1 MYAKTMSAQPAI
13 APLHIQSVV
22 DHVYSAL
29 RERILSG
36 DLPRGTKLRQASLA
50 DELGVSRTPL
60 REALRRLST
69 EGLVEFS
76 PNRGATVSEL
86 DFGDMRHA
94 WSARVALEPG
104 AARLA
109 AQRRDPESIAV
120 MRDAV
125 KLQRQAAGDGMDS
138 FAANR
143 SFHLALA
150 AASGNPHLTR
160 FAEMLW
166 VPRIGVPIY
175 QAQVNERWR
184 RSSHG
189 RGEEP
194 RSPPSPG
201 ALPPVARRQA
211 PARPWPPTRG
221 ASRRSRARTPS
232 RPGWGRT
239 RPIPPSRAGAAP
251 PAAAYVRRR
260 VPRPARPAA
269 NASRGADLQQEC
281 ALAGRHRRGR
291 PHSRCAA
298 GQRWLATPV
307 RPWSLHTLRRL
318 NRESKPAFRA

>member
-13 APLHIQSVV
+13 GPLQIQSVV

-36 DLPRGTKLRQASLA
+36 ALPRGTKLRQTLLA

-69 EGLVEFS
+69 EGLVEFT

-109 AQRRDPESIAV
+109 AERRHAPAIAAMRTAIADQRS
-120 MRDAV
+120 
-125 KLQRQAAGDGMDS
+125 AGGDKIVS

-143 SFHLALA
+143 AFHLALA

-175 QAQVNERWR
+175 QAQAAEPAGPQAWADEHERIADAIAAGDADAAER
-184 RSSHG
+184 LTRAHVQSHPPV
-189 RGEEP
+189 EP
-194 RSPPSPG
+194 R
-201 ALPPVARRQA
+201 
-211 PARPWPPTRG
+211 
-221 ASRRSRARTPS
+221 
-232 RPGWGRT
+232 
-239 RPIPPSRAGAAP
+239 
-251 PAAAYVRRR
+251 
-260 VPRPARPAA
+260 
-269 NASRGADLQQEC
+269 
-281 ALAGRHRRGR
+281 
-291 PHSRCAA
+291 
-298 GQRWLATPV
+298 
-307 RPWSLHTLRRL
+307 
-318 NRESKPAFRA
+318 

>member
-1 MYAKTMSAQPAI
+1 MYAKTMNAQPEVPA
-13 APLHIQSVV
+13 AGPLQIQSVV
-22 DHVYSAL
+22 DHVYAAL

-36 DLPRGTKLRQASLA
+36 DLARGTRLRQALLA

-109 AQRRDPESIAV
+109 AERRDGPSIA
-120 MRDAV
+120 R
-125 KLQRQAAGDGMDS
+125 LQRAIASQQGAGSDRQAS

-143 SFHLALA
+143 EFHLALA

-175 QAQVNERWR
+175 EAQAALASGSTAWASEHARITEAIAAGDADLAERLTR
-184 RSSHG
+184 DHISAH
-189 RGEEP
+189 
-194 RSPPSPG
+194 
-201 ALPPVARRQA
+201 PPVL
-211 PARPWPPTRG
+211 PTG
-221 ASRRSRARTPS
+221 E
-232 RPGWGRT
+232 
-239 RPIPPSRAGAAP
+239 
-251 PAAAYVRRR
+251 V
-260 VPRPARPAA
+260 
-269 NASRGADLQQEC
+269 AD
-281 ALAGRHRRGR
+281 A
-291 PHSRCAA
+291 
-298 GQRWLATPV
+298 
-307 RPWSLHTLRRL
+307 
-318 NRESKPAFRA
+318 

>member
-1 MYAKTMSAQPAI
+1 MYAKTMSVQPAVG
-13 APLHIQSVV
+13 PLQIQSVV

-50 DELGVSRTPL
+50 EELGVSRTPL

-109 AQRRDPESIAV
+109 AERRDGDSIAA
-120 MRDAV
+120 MRDAIAH
-125 KLQRQAAGDGMDS
+125 QRAAADDKDGS
-138 FAANR
+138 FGANR
-143 SFHLALA
+143 TFHLALA

-175 QAQVNERWR
+175 QAQAAEPAGAGAWAEEHERITEAIEAGDADEAER
-184 RSSHG
+184 LTREHIQ
-189 RGEEP
+189 
-194 RSPPSPG
+194 
-201 ALPPVARRQA
+201 AHPPVA
-211 PARPWPPTRG
+211 PA
-221 ASRRSRARTPS
+221 
-232 RPGWGRT
+232 
-239 RPIPPSRAGAAP
+239 
-251 PAAAYVRRR
+251 
-260 VPRPARPAA
+260 VP
-269 NASRGADLQQEC
+269 
-281 ALAGRHRRGR
+281 
-291 PHSRCAA
+291 
-298 GQRWLATPV
+298 
-307 RPWSLHTLRRL
+307 
-318 NRESKPAFRA
+318 

>member
-1 MYAKTMSAQPAI
+1 MYAKTMSVQPAL
-13 APLHIQSVV
+13 APLQIQSVV

-50 DELGVSRTPL
+50 EELGVSRTPL

-109 AQRRDPESIAV
+109 AERRDADAIAS
-120 MRDAV
+120 MREAIDH
-125 KLQRQAAGDGMDS
+125 QRGAAGDSDAS

-143 SFHLALA
+143 EFHLALA

-175 QAQVNERWR
+175 QAQAAEPAGAGGWADEHERITDAVEAGLADDAER
-184 RSSHG
+184 LTRAHI
-189 RGEEP
+189 E
-194 RSPPSPG
+194 
-201 ALPPVARRQA
+201 AHPPVA
-211 PARPWPPTRG
+211 PA
-221 ASRRSRARTPS
+221 
-232 RPGWGRT
+232 
-239 RPIPPSRAGAAP
+239 
-251 PAAAYVRRR
+251 
-260 VPRPARPAA
+260 VP
-269 NASRGADLQQEC
+269 
-281 ALAGRHRRGR
+281 
-291 PHSRCAA
+291 
-298 GQRWLATPV
+298 
-307 RPWSLHTLRRL
+307 
-318 NRESKPAFRA
+318 

>member
-1 MYAKTMSAQPAI
+1 MAVKTITLTEAANGVMYAKTMSAQPAI
-13 APLHIQSVV
+13 GPLQIQSVV

-36 DLPRGTKLRQASLA
+36 DLRRGTKLRQASLA

-109 AQRRDPESIAV
+109 AERRDAEGIAA
-120 MRDAV
+120 MRAAV
-125 KLQRQAAGDGMDS
+125 DRQRSVAGDKIES

-143 SFHLALA
+143 AFHLALA
-150 AASGNPHLTR
+150 SASGNPHLTR

-175 QAQVNERWR
+175 QAQALEPAGAKAWADEHERIAEAIAAGDADAAER
-184 RSSHG
+184 LTREHVQ
-189 RGEEP
+189 
-194 RSPPSPG
+194 
-201 ALPPVARRQA
+201 AHPPVA
-211 PARPWPPTRG
+211 PPV
-221 ASRRSRARTPS
+221 A
-232 RPGWGRT
+232 
-239 RPIPPSRAGAAP
+239 
-251 PAAAYVRRR
+251 
-260 VPRPARPAA
+260 
-269 NASRGADLQQEC
+269 
-281 ALAGRHRRGR
+281 
-291 PHSRCAA
+291 
-298 GQRWLATPV
+298 
-307 RPWSLHTLRRL
+307 
-318 NRESKPAFRA
+318 